1 MSTVDKN
8 VLTQA
13 TGRKP
18 NKLVQLVQDLD
29 DVPAKNLKPADYL
42 YHVTT
47 KLDGVFALFIWEAGG
62 WATFSRTG
70 EQMKSCGHIER
81 HLEEK
86 GVEKDLVIIGEVLK
100 LNPEPTD
107 HPEESFEAR
116 SYAPVQE
123 TSGAFRRHTRD
134 ESLRLVVHDCL
145 TQEEFIQGVS
155 KTAFGDRLYQRLQH
169 QFVRDITGALGIHLT
184 HDKAPLVRFP
194 EYTCVTLELAKV
206 IAEQVIDD
214 GGEGVI
220 VRDLEATWEAGKRD
234 HRIMRIKE
242 KITKDLKVTGVQEG
256 AGKMAGMAGALLCRW
271 RLKNGQLVDIPVA
284 GGDFETRKAWLKDPS
299 LIVGQIVEVEAMKMT
314 PTGALREPRFKGI
327 RYDKAEADV

>member
-8 VLTQA
+8 VLTRM

-18 NKLVQLVQDLD
+18 SKLVQLVQDLD
-29 DVPAKNLKPADYL
+29 DVHKKNLKPAEYL

-47 KLDGVFALFIWEAGG
+47 KLDGVFALFVWIAGG

-81 HLEEK
+81 RLEELNIPMTM
-86 GVEKDLVIIGEVLK
+86 VVIGEVLK
-100 LNPEPTD
+100 LNPL
-107 HPEESFEAR
+107 PEGSPEDSFEAL
-116 SYAPVQE
+116 SYAPVQD
-123 TSGAFRRHTRD
+123 TSGAFRRHKRD
-134 ESLRLVVHDCL
+134 ESLRLVVHDFL
-145 TQEEFIQGVS
+145 SLEGFTKGFSEG
-155 KTAFGDRLYQRLQH
+155 AFGDRMMYAERCGLPMT
-169 QFVRDITGALGIHLT
+169 RD
-184 HDKAPLVRFP
+184 KSPLVRIP
-194 EYTCVTLELAKV
+194 EFTCVTLELAQL

-256 AGKMAGMAGALLCRW
+256 VGKMAGMAGALLCRW

-327 RYDKAEADV
+327 RHDKAEADV

>member
-8 VLTQA
+8 VLTRM

-18 NKLVQLVQDLD
+18 AKLVQLVQDLD
-29 DVPAKNLKPADYL
+29 DVAKKNLKPAEYL

-47 KLDGVFALFIWEAGG
+47 KLDGVYALFVWIAGG

-81 HLEEK
+81 RLEELNIPK
-86 GVEKDLVIIGEVLK
+86 TVVVVGEVLK
-100 LNPEPTD
+100 LNPI
-107 HPEESFEAR
+107 PEGSPEDSFEAL
-116 SYAPVQE
+116 SYAPVQD
-123 TSGAFRRHTRD
+123 TSGAFRRHKRD

-145 TQEEFIQGVS
+145 SVEDFTKGVS
-155 KTAFGDRLYQRLQH
+155 EDVFADRFYPLYLYGESVIPMTR
-169 QFVRDITGALGIHLT
+169 
-184 HDKAPLVRFP
+184 DKAPLVRLP
-194 EYTCVTLELAKV
+194 EYTCVTLELAQV

-234 HRIMRIKE
+234 HRIIRIKE

-256 AGKMAGMAGALLCRW
+256 VGKMAGMAGALLCRW
-271 RLKNGQLVDIPVA
+271 RLKNGLLVDIPVA

-327 RYDKAEADV
+327 RHDKAEADV

>member
-8 VLTQA
+8 VLTRM

-29 DVPAKNLKPADYL
+29 DVNAKHQKPANYL

-47 KLDGVFALFIWEAGG
+47 KLDGVYALFVWIAGG

-81 HLEEK
+81 HLEELK
-86 GVEKDLVIIGEVLK
+86 IPKTVVVVGEVLL
-100 LNPEPTD
+100 LNPAPEGS
-107 HPEESFEAR
+107 PEESFEDL
-116 SYAPVQE
+116 SYATVQE
-123 TSGAFRRHTRD
+123 TSGAFRRHQRD
-134 ESLRLVVHDCL
+134 EALRLVVHDFL
-145 TQEEFIQGVS
+145 SDQGFEMGA
-155 KTAFGDRLYQRLQH
+155 TASVFANRIARALRCG
-169 QFVRDITGALGIHLT
+169 VPMTRDKNA
-184 HDKAPLVRFP
+184 LVRIP
-194 EYTCVTLELAKV
+194 EYTCVTLELARL

-242 KITKDLKVTGVQEG
+242 KITKDLRVVGVKEG
-256 AGKMAGMAGALLCRW
+256 VGKMAGMAGTLTCKW
-271 RLKNGQLVDIPVA
+271 HDTTIEVA
-284 GGDFETRKAWLKDPS
+284 GGDFLERKAWFMDPS
-299 LIVGQIVEVEAMKMT
+299 LIVGQIVEVEAMKVT
-314 PTGALREPRFKGI
+314 PKGVLREPRFKGI
-327 RYDKAEADV
+327 RFDKTEADA

>member
-8 VLTQA
+8 VLTRM

-29 DVPAKNLKPADYL
+29 DVNKKHLKPADFL

-47 KLDGVFALFIWEAGG
+47 KLDGVFALFIWIAGG

-86 GVEKDLVIIGEVLK
+86 GVEKCLVIIGEVLK

-107 HPEESFEAR
+107 NPEESFEAL
-116 SYAPVQE
+116 SYATVQE
-123 TSGAFRRHTRD
+123 TSGSFRRHKRD

-145 TQEEFIQGVS
+145 TQEEFIKGAS
-155 KTAFGDRLYQRLQH
+155 NFDFGDRMYLDRVLG
-169 QFVRDITGALGIHLT
+169 TGSAQIPMT
-184 HDKAPLVRFP
+184 MDKRKLVRIP

-220 VRDLEATWEAGKRD
+220 VRDLDAYWEAGKRD

-242 KITKDLKVTGVQEG
+242 KITKDLLVVGVKEG
-256 AGKMAGMAGALLCRW
+256 VGKMAGMAGTLTCKW
-271 RLKNGQLVDIPVA
+271 HDTTIEVA
-284 GGDFETRKAWLKDPS
+284 GGDFLERKAWFMDPT
-299 LIVGQIVEVEAMKMT
+299 LIVGQIVEVEAMKVT
-314 PTGALREPRFKGI
+314 PKGVLREPRFKGI
-327 RYDKAEADV
+327 RFDKTEADA

>member
-8 VLTQA
+8 VLTRM

-29 DVPAKNLKPADYL
+29 DVNKKHLKPAEYL
-42 YHVTT
+42 FHVTT
-47 KLDGVFALFIWEAGG
+47 KLDGVYALFVWIAGG

-81 HLEEK
+81 HLEELNIPK
-86 GVEKDLVIIGEVLK
+86 TVVVVGEVLL
-100 LNPEPTD
+100 LNPIPEGS
-107 HPEESFEAR
+107 PEESFEEL

-123 TSGAFRRHTRD
+123 TSGAFRRHKRD
-134 ESLRLVVHDCL
+134 DSLRLVVHDFL
-145 TQEEFIQGVS
+145 SDQGFKVGA
-155 KTAFGDRLYQRLQH
+155 TASVFGSRISRAN
-169 QFVRDITGALGIHLT
+169 RCGIPMT
-184 HDKAPLVRFP
+184 RDKAPLVRLP

-234 HRIMRIKE
+234 HRIVRIKE
-242 KITKDLKVTGVQEG
+242 KITKDLLVVGVKEG
-256 AGKMAGMAGALLCRW
+256 VGKMAGMAGTLTCKW
-271 RLKNGQLVDIPVA
+271 HDTTIEVA
-284 GGDFETRKAWLKDPS
+284 GGDFLERKAWFMDPT
-299 LIVGQIVEVEAMKMT
+299 LIVGQIVEVEAMKVT
-314 PTGALREPRFKGI
+314 PKGVLREPRFKGI
-327 RYDKAEADV
+327 RFDKTEADA

>member
-8 VLTQA
+8 VLTRM

-29 DVPAKNLKPADYL
+29 DVNKKHLKPAEYL
-42 YHVTT
+42 FHVTT
-47 KLDGVFALFIWEAGG
+47 KLDGVYALFVWIAGG

-81 HLEEK
+81 HLQELNIPK
-86 GVEKDLVIIGEVLK
+86 TVVVVGEVLL
-100 LNPEPTD
+100 LNPIPEGS
-107 HPEESFEAR
+107 PEESFEDL
-116 SYAPVQE
+116 SYVTVQE
-123 TSGAFRRHTRD
+123 TSGSFRRHKRD
-134 ESLRLVVHDCL
+134 DSLRLVVHDFL
-145 TQEEFIQGVS
+145 SLEGFIQGVTKS
-155 KTAFGDRLYQRLQH
+155 TFGGRINRAIRCGVPMTRDKT
-169 QFVRDITGALGIHLT
+169 
-184 HDKAPLVRFP
+184 PLVRLP

-242 KITKDLKVTGVQEG
+242 KITKDLLVVGVKEG
-256 AGKMAGMAGALLCRW
+256 VGKMAGMAGTLTCKW
-271 RLKNGQLVDIPVA
+271 HDTTIEVA
-284 GGDFETRKAWLKDPS
+284 GGDFLERKAWFMDPT
-299 LIVGQIVEVEAMKMT
+299 LIVGQIVEVEAMKVT
-314 PTGALREPRFKGI
+314 PKGVLREPRFKGI
-327 RYDKAEADV
+327 RFDKTEADA

>member
-8 VLTQA
+8 VLTRM

-18 NKLVQLVQDLD
+18 AKLVQLVQDLD
-29 DVPAKNLKPADYL
+29 DVAKKNLKPAEYL

-47 KLDGVFALFIWEAGG
+47 KLDGVFALFVWIAGG

-81 HLEEK
+81 RLEELNIPK
-86 GVEKDLVIIGEVLK
+86 TVVVIGEVLK
-100 LNPEPTD
+100 LNPI
-107 HPEESFEAR
+107 PEGSPEDFFEAL
-116 SYAPVQE
+116 SYAPVQD
-123 TSGAFRRHTRD
+123 TSGAFRRHKRD
-134 ESLRLVVHDCL
+134 ESLRLVVHDFL
-145 TQEEFIQGVS
+145 SLEGFTKGTTKS
-155 KTAFGDRLYQRLQH
+155 AFGDRMMRAERCGLPMTR
-169 QFVRDITGALGIHLT
+169 
-184 HDKAPLVRFP
+184 DKAPLVRLP
-194 EYTCVTLELAKV
+194 EFTCVTLELAQV

-256 AGKMAGMAGALLCRW
+256 VGKMAGMAGALLCRW
-271 RLKNGQLVDIPVA
+271 RLKNGLLVDIPVA

-327 RYDKAEADV
+327 RHDKAEADV

>member
-8 VLTQA
+8 VLTRM

-18 NKLVQLVQDLD
+18 AKLVQLVQDLD
-29 DVPAKNLKPADYL
+29 DVAKKNLKPAEYL

-47 KLDGVFALFIWEAGG
+47 KLDGVFALFVWIAGG

-81 HLEEK
+81 RLEELAIPK
-86 GVEKDLVIIGEVLK
+86 TVVVVGEVLK
-100 LNPEPTD
+100 LNPIPKGS
-107 HPEESFEAR
+107 PEDSFEDL
-116 SYAPVQE
+116 SYAPVQD
-123 TSGAFRRHTRD
+123 TSGAFRRHKRD
-134 ESLRLVVHDCL
+134 ESLRLVVHDFL
-145 TQEEFIQGVS
+145 SLEGFTKGTTKS
-155 KTAFGDRLYQRLQH
+155 AFGDRMMRAERCGIPMT
-169 QFVRDITGALGIHLT
+169 RDKT
-184 HDKAPLVRFP
+184 PLVRLP
-194 EYTCVTLELAKV
+194 EFTCVTLELAQV

-234 HRIMRIKE
+234 HRIIRIKE

-256 AGKMAGMAGALLCRW
+256 VGKMAGMAGALLCRW
-271 RLKNGQLVDIPVA
+271 RLKNGLLVDIPVA

-299 LIVGQIVEVEAMKMT
+299 LIVGQIVEIEAMKMT

-327 RYDKAEADV
+327 RHDKAEADV